1 MNRRDTVSGQEVFRD
16 LCRPALVL
24 FRRRGETKRN
34 QTLPHYRRNW
44 KSDQTAK
51 RAGRRFIVR
60 FYNPLDYAGHLE
72 HGFRSHFV
80 PGHWEGHTFVYNRD
94 DPEGGMFV
102 GPKGGY
108 VRGRYTMK
116 RAVKRTL
123 DTQQARVSRKIT
135 REINNRMK

>member
-1 MNRRDTVSGQEVFRD
+1 
-16 LCRPALVL
+16 
-24 FRRRGETKRN
+24 
-34 QTLPHYRRNW
+34 
-44 KSDQTAK
+44 
-51 RAGRRFIVR
+51 
-60 FYNPLDYAGHLE
+60 
-72 HGFRSHFV
+72 
-80 PGHWEGHTFVYNRD
+80 
-94 DPEGGMFV
+94 MFV